1 MLKYKLTNQ
10 NNMTHNNTLWGENV
24 THETD
29 GSGELC
35 GPGWLHFY
43 HSAELAVMMNPIHA
57 DIENPK
63 LWECEAEGQLKD
75 DRGLKGGCT
84 RLTTIR
90 EIPLPKITPEQ
101 RIRVGILCARKAFG
115 GKSEAW
121 DRWAEGWLSG
131 SDRSLASARV
141 AGRAARAA
149 ARAADAADDA
159 DAAAAAYT
167 AWAAYDDAWDAW
179 AAARAARAAVRA
191 AAEFDLQAIVLEA
204 LQGN

>member
-10 NNMTHNNTLWGENV
+10 NNMTHNNTRWGEGV

-43 HSAELAVMMNPIHA
+43 HSAELAAIMNPIHA
-57 DIENPK
+57 QIKNPK

-84 RLTTIR
+84 RLTTLR
-90 EIPLPKITPEQ
+90 ESNLPGVTSEQ
-101 RIRVGILCARKAFG
+101 RIRFGILCARKVFG
-115 GKSEAW
+115 GKSEVW
-121 DRWAEGWLSG
+121 DRWSEDWLSG
-131 SDRSLASARV
+131 RDRSLES
-141 AGRAARAA
+141 ARAA
-149 ARAADAADDA
+149 YAAWVTT
-159 DAAAAAYT
+159 YG
-167 AWAAYDDAWDAW
+167 
-179 AAARAARAAVRA
+179 AAARAARAAAYA
-191 AAEFDLQAIVLEA
+191 AAAYAAWDAWAAADAACAAAYAAAYDANTLDLQAVALEA